1 MQLDDIKHT
10 DLTQSERDVLVQDRT
25 RWRRMGDGGHL
36 DDWLAY
42 YPGLA
47 IRRRLAMR
55 VAHVNRP
62 EGKGY
67 VLAFA
72 QLMKEDGLDTMDT
85 TSRTAVLWL
94 GDDPEH
100 QRVLRELRE
109 SMTPGQRS
117 RLNSPISARQRV
129 TKVLE
134 ARQSGNEDSLRASP
148 VVLLRTQLAE
158 RDRKIAQL
166 EQQLAKS
173 DGSLFDLKHDTA
185 DDIAAAIV
193 GNVGE
198 SKAKGIASQ
207 IAAKLK
213 QKQNPAG

>member
-1 MQLDDIKHT
+1 MKDD
-10 DLTQSERDVLVQDRT
+10 S
-25 RWRRMGDGGHL
+25 
-36 DDWLAY
+36 
-42 YPGLA
+42 
-47 IRRRLAMR
+47 
-55 VAHVNRP
+55 
-62 EGKGY
+62 
-67 VLAFA
+67 
-72 QLMKEDGLDTMDT
+72 LDTMDK
-85 TSRTAVLWL
+85 SSVSAVLWL
-94 GDDPEH
+94 GDDPH
-100 QRVLRELRE
+100 RTQVLRELRE

-129 TKVLE
+129 EQVLK
-134 ARQSGNEDSLRASP
+134 ARQSGNEDGLRASP

-193 GNVGE
+193 GSVGE